1 VLERLRE
8 YHKIVLACVGLVFLL
23 GAVAVH
29 WNEGPGWLRVALV
42 AVSFVSAG
50 WYTAIETF
58 HILRK
63 FQFDIDVLM
72 FAAAFGAASLGHYE
86 EGAFLLVLFAFSGA
100 GEELAMDKARRAIEA
115 LSDLAPDTA
124 TVRDDAG
131 VERVVRVEELSLTDR
146 VVVKPFDRFPADGN
160 VESGASA
167 VDQSPITGESVP
179 VDKSPGSAVFAG
191 TINGDGSLLVRVTK
205 LTSDSTL
212 SKIVRLVNEAQSQR
226 SPTQVFA
233 EKFEKRYV
241 PIVLV
246 ATVALIVV
254 PPLLG
259 FTPRREGSIWAGWF
273 YQAMAFLTGASPCAL
288 AIGTPAAVLS
298 GIARAAR
305 IGVLV
310 KGGAHLEN
318 LGRVSAI
325 AFDKT
330 GTLTRGKPVVTDVV
344 PVEGSGY
351 TPEQILALAA
361 SVERDSTHPLAGA
374 IVAEAGTRGVALSV
388 VQNARQIPARGI
400 EADVDGRHVYAGKL
414 DAGQPGLDLVEAFAK
429 EGKSTVALRVGDA
442 TVGVIALADRPRD
455 NARDTLVRLKS
466 LGIRRTI
473 MLTGDRHDVAA
484 KVALELGVDEF
495 HADLL
500 PEEKLKLIQS
510 LQKQYGPIAMIGD
523 GVNDAPA
530 LAAARVGVAMGGA
543 GTDVAIETADV
554 ALMADDL
561 GKLPDAV
568 ALSRF
573 CRHIIKQNLFIA
585 FGVIS
590 VLAPL
595 SALGYT
601 YLGVA
606 VLFHEGS
613 TVVVVLN
620 SLRILL
626 FKPRG

>member
-1 VLERLRE
+1 
-8 YHKIVLACVGLVFLL
+8 
-23 GAVAVH
+23 
-29 WNEGPGWLRVALV
+29 
-42 AVSFVSAG
+42 
-50 WYTAIETF
+50 
-58 HILRK
+58 
-63 FQFDIDVLM
+63 
-72 FAAAFGAASLGHYE
+72 
-86 EGAFLLVLFAFSGA
+86 
-100 GEELAMDKARRAIEA
+100 
-115 LSDLAPDTA
+115 
-124 TVRDDAG
+124 
-131 VERVVRVEELSLTDR
+131 
-146 VVVKPFDRFPADGN
+146 
-160 VESGASA
+160 
-167 VDQSPITGESVP
+167 
-179 VDKSPGSAVFAG
+179 
-191 TINGDGSLLVRVTK
+191 
-205 LTSDSTL
+205 
-212 SKIVRLVNEAQSQR
+212 
-226 SPTQVFA
+226 
-233 EKFEKRYV
+233 
-241 PIVLV
+241 
-246 ATVALIVV
+246 
-254 PPLLG
+254 
-259 FTPRREGSIWAGWF
+259 
-273 YQAMAFLTGASPCAL
+273 
-288 AIGTPAAVLS
+288 
-298 GIARAAR
+298 
-305 IGVLV
+305 
-310 KGGAHLEN
+310 
-318 LGRVSAI
+318 
-325 AFDKT
+325 
-330 GTLTRGKPVVTDVV
+330 
-344 PVEGSGY
+344 
-351 TPEQILALAA
+351 
-361 SVERDSTHPLAGA
+361 
-374 IVAEAGTRGVALSV
+374 VALSV